1 MLTFINKGWLTL
13 GIAVAAFFVGY
24 HYKDVKCDRD
34 FASLQ
39 AEMQAKV
46 NEAHEQSHVITGKLQ
61 ELQHVADKNATNGED
76 TVNSQYDT
84 IVSGLHEQASSAAS
98 GHTATLPNTTGK
110 ATPACSC
117 RQYAESKRAYAAL
130 QKSVLDVTRKCDI
143 QAVRYNELVQ
153 LYEKSRELLEG
164 K

>member
-1 MLTFINKGWLTL
+1 MFTFINKSWLSV
-13 GIAVAAFFVGY
+13 GIAIVAFFLGY

-34 FASLQ
+34 FAVLQ
-39 AEMQAKV
+39 QEMQAKV
-46 NEAHEQSHVITGKLQ
+46 IEAQVKSHEVTGQLQ
-61 ELQHVADKNATNGED
+61 ELQHAADKNATTGED
-76 TVNSQYDT
+76 NVNSQYDH
-84 IVSGLHEQASSAAS
+84 IVSGLHEQTSSTAS
-98 GHTATLPNTTGK
+98 GREPTLSNTTGK

-130 QKSVLDVTRKCDI
+130 QRSVLDITRQCDI